1 MREVKILME
10 LMNCDGYLNVDYFA
24 NVLNVSTRTI
34 LNDIKS
40 LNIDSEHFGY
50 KILNLRGKGYY
61 LEIKNEQKFQNYMN
75 RLNNQEINYKS
86 DRIPNIIAILL
97 LHNDYISQEFIANF
111 LNVSKSI
118 IKNDMDKVNELLSE
132 HDIKLQKKAHYGVKL
147 DIDNFKRKLCI
158 LYLYEEG
165 NDLIIKEINGVIH
178 SNFQEVERLLISLLE
193 TNKLNT
199 NYVEMKKIDTFIKI
213 CIYSNLFQLNCGHD
227 TADQETLYENIAIQ
241 LKEKI
246 EENYNT
252 SLLQN
257 ELNDLALYITQK
269 TSKKIEKI
277 KYAEGLEEKL
287 DNFFK
292 ECDRKYDTNFNDDD
306 EFKLSLLSH
315 VSLLLDRL
323 HQSISFSNP
332 LVDEI
337 SVKYPLTFNI
347 AIQFVQELEKTY
359 DVVIEQDEIGFIATH
374 LAVHMERQ
382 ARQVL
387 ESFNR
392 IAIVCSSG
400 GGSAFLIK
408 LKLETLFNGKDIRT
422 FSLLQEDELMKY
434 HPDIIFTITDLY
446 YKYNVPVIKINE
458 LLDDND
464 ILKIKNMFNLGRQNV
479 IENKSKLVSLMRKD
493 CFFIIEDDLE
503 YEEILKTMS
512 KNVEKLGLADDE
524 YEKNVL
530 LRESY
535 VSTIYENGLAI
546 PHPLNNCAKEN
557 VISVGIVKP
566 KNKMQKKV
574 KLVFLVNL
582 VANNMKLFQEV
593 TRVLYEIMENE
604 ESVHF
609 LRESSSFEDFTMR
622 LYTLNK

>member
-503 YEEILKTMS
+503 YEEILKMMS